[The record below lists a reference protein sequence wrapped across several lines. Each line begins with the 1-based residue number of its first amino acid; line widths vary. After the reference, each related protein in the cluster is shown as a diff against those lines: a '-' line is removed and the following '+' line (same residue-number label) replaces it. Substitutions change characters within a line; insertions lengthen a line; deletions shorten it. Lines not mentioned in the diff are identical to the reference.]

1 MKKIS
6 RIRYSFLIMFIVS
19 VLLVSAYSVNLS
31 DPTVISS
38 ELEPESESC
47 YEITEFNLKEDSNNC
62 KEKLDP
68 LIEISQI
75 PQVETVTGEDEI
87 TYYIELTEDE
97 IYDLATL
104 VFLEAGGESY
114 ECQKAVASV
123 VINRVTTSG
132 KSLYDIIYE
141 KNQFTPANLIE
152 CREPTE
158 STMNAVIEVCTNG
171 PTIPEYVTYFRADYY
186 HNFSEY
192 LEDYINIDSTYF
204 SYDVNLKTKLEN
216 S

>member
-1 MKKIS
+1 MQRIS
-6 RIRYSFLIMFIVS
+6 CICYSFLIMLIVS
-19 VLLVSAYSVNLS
+19 ILLVSTYSVS
-31 DPTVISS
+31 STDHTVMSS
-38 ELEPESESC
+38 ELEPESEC
-47 YEITEFNLKEDSNNC
+47 CDEITVFNLKEDSNDY
-62 KEKLDP
+62 KEKLDMF
-68 LIEISQI
+68 IEISQV
-75 PQVETVTGEDEI
+75 PQLETITEEDEI

-97 IYDLATL
+97 IHDLATL

-123 VINRVTTSG
+123 IINRVTTSG

-141 KNQFTPANLIE
+141 KNQFTPAYLIE
-152 CREPTE
+152 CKEPTE

-192 LEDYINIDSTYF
+192 IEDYINIDSTYF

-216 S
+216 L